1 MSLRLR
7 VLAVALVIA
16 IAPVALVGLWGV
28 LERDL
33 AADMRTRL
41 EFEAMET
48 DFLLDQP
55 SAQAKVV
62 ATDEARTHGVR
73 VRIVDRAG
81 VVTGDADF
89 DRGTDTIHQLGQ
101 LFFGPDGAPTLEGF
115 DAGLGPLSERP
126 EVLAATAG
134 KAMSGCRTSPGAKLL
149 VCHAAVKHADG
160 SVVYVQ
166 ESSRRAVRALYDLRY
181 QLLRLSV
188 AMTPLAVIVALVL
201 GRSIVRPIRALGDQA
216 RERAKN
222 PREKARLDVVG
233 DAEVRDLARAFNEL
247 LLRLDERQT
256 QNERFTAELA
266 HEIKNPLATVR
277 AAADAMESGKLD
289 GPRAERLARALR
301 DAGGRLDGIVTQ
313 FLELAR
319 AEGGLS
325 ADERVSVDLAE
336 LARTLAEACRARHED
351 VELTVEAEA
360 PALVR
365 GVPHGLDA
373 ALRNLLENAFSF
385 AKAGDAAKAAVR
397 VVVRNDGD
405 TAEVLVQDSGPGIP
419 EAELGRVFDRFFTTR
434 GRERGTGLGLALVK
448 ATVLAHGG
456 TVAVT
461 SEPGHGAA
469 FVIRLPRA

>member
-41 EFEAMET
+41 EFEALET
-48 DFLLDQP
+48 DLALDP
-55 SAQAKVV
+55 PNADPKAV
-62 ATDEARTHGVR
+62 ADKMARTHGVR
-73 VRIVDRAG
+73 VRIVDRSGA
-81 VVTGDADF
+81 VTGDADF

-126 EVLAATAG
+126 EVLAAAEG
-134 KAMSGCRTSPGAKLL
+134 KATSGCRTSPGARLL
-149 VCHAAVKHADG
+149 VCHASVKHPDG

-188 AMTPLAVIVALVL
+188 AMTPLAMIVALML
-201 GRSIVRPIRALGDQA
+201 GRSIVRPIRAMGAQA
-216 RERAKN
+216 RERARN

-233 DAEVRDLARAFNEL
+233 DAEVKDLARAFNEL

-256 QNERFTAELA
+256 QNERFTADLV

-277 AAADAMESGKLD
+277 AAADAMEGGKLD

-336 LARTLAEACRARHED
+336 LTRTIAEACRTRHED
-351 VELTVEAEA
+351 VTLTVEADA
-360 PALVR
+360 AVLVH

-385 AKAGDAAKAAVR
+385 AATRDDAPAEVR
-397 VVVRNDGD
+397 VSVRTEGD
-405 TAEVLVQDSGPGIP
+405 VAEVRVEDSGPGIP
-419 EAELGRVFDRFFTTR
+419 EGELGRVFDRFFTTR

-448 ATVLAHGG
+448 ATVEAHGG
-456 TVAVT
+456 TVNAT
-461 SEPGHGAA
+461 SEPGRGAT
-469 FVIRLPRA
+469 FVLRLPRT